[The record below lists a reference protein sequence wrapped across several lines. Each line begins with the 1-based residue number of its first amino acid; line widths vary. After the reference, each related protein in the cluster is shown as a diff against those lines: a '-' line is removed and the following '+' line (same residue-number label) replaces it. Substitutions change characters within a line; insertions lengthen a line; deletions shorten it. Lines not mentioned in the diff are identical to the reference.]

1 MNPTRRPPG
10 GVWAPVESSS
20 ARPPDVEA
28 VFEQNYR
35 ALVRGLAF
43 MAGVETASDAVQE
56 AFLIA
61 DRRWRAVRE
70 MDDPVAWIRRV
81 AINRLRSA
89 MRSATRSERRE
100 QAVSV
105 PEAVVDTM
113 QDLDLLSA
121 VGDLPEQQRLT
132 IGLYYLGDLT
142 VADVATAL
150 GVSPGTVKSNLHDAR
165 SRLRCILEPSDG

>member
-1 MNPTRRPPG
+1 M
-10 GVWAPVESSS
+10 
-20 ARPPDVEA
+20 
-28 VFEQNYR
+28 
-35 ALVRGLAF
+35 
-43 MAGVETASDAVQE
+43 
-56 AFLIA
+56 
-61 DRRWRAVRE
+61 
-70 MDDPVAWIRRV
+70 
-81 AINRLRSA
+81 
-89 MRSATRSERRE
+89 
-100 QAVSV
+100 SV